1 MKNTLKFRRWLS
13 LLSVFFV
20 SLSTYAQDP
29 QLPECES
36 IVPFFPLDMT
46 SDPDSTYTTPEV
58 TRLGEC
64 CSGGG
69 SGNQTYISFFAELHP
84 DAVMVEIGIAPG
96 YADPGGS
103 GNYNQILGGDLL
115 TSGICQPDIDG
126 GDPVCLQGTSPY
138 KFVYHKPGGNDVA
151 YYFKQ
156 VPRPIFPSDQAT
168 RYGCPLPLEIYGLN
182 NITIVAIA
190 TTGAA
195 NLTTCDTYMNKTDI
209 DNPVFNPGS
218 NATYPYTITY
228 RICGVPQAA
237 ACGTYQ
243 PCKDVV
249 LTVYPPLTVTL
260 PPSEYI
266 CSSGA
271 DAVVTADPD
280 GGDGNYSYFWV
291 QNLDTVEYI
300 QTLTTGI
307 AGSYTVYVEDGLAH
321 CPAEDAS
328 TIVYVADPTEPSAG
342 ADQTLCASDGAAQLQ
357 GVYDSN
363 SSGHYWS
370 GGDGTFNPDSTNAL
384 ATYIPSA
391 AEISAGADVVL
402 TFTAQGMGAC
412 PDSSDQVTISISSPI
427 VITGNPTNIVC
438 YGGTSTIDVSVS
450 GGRPDPDY
458 IYSWTTGETSQDE
471 TVSAGTYILAVTD
484 SYSCQETSTFNVSQP
499 LPIVLNLSNV
509 DEVSGCDGEA
519 HVTISGGDG
528 PYGIIWKDALN
539 NTIATNVTDVIS
551 LCAGIY
557 TVTATDANGCVVS
570 SSTVV
575 NTSVCSSFDITLGK
589 TDVDCY
595 GNSTGSASVTAISG
609 GVGPAYSYSW
619 SNGAITSSITNVAA
633 GVYTVTV
640 SDLGTSPNCIEV
652 ASILVLEPTVLTN
665 TMTSTNLTSATPPSN
680 DGTATANPS
689 GGTPAPDY
697 IYSWSP
703 GMHPATQTINNLSVG
718 LYTVNIS
725 DNNGCSITDQ
735 VFINQPPCSDFL
747 IAVNHTD
754 LSCNG
759 ENDGTASLFIANG
772 TPNYQIIWS
781 AGPAYDNQL
790 SISNL
795 AAGSYSVQVT
805 DDAGCYSIKNFT
817 ITEPAELDLGL
828 AQTDITC
835 FRSADGTIDLTISGG
850 TIPFNYTWNQTT
862 AQGTKFFSN
871 SQDLISLSVATYTV
885 TVTDANGCTA
895 TASIGIQ
902 QPTQISAEFTQV
914 DNPCFGQNV
923 GSINT
928 IANGGIAPYSYNWTS
943 PGGFSSSSE
952 DLTGLYAGLYELTI
966 TDQND
971 CEVGPLQVYINQPQQ
986 LVVVE
991 TSNTQVTCAG
1001 GSDGSADI
1009 TVTGGRSPYTYSWSG
1024 PGYSSTSEDPTGMPD
1039 GTFTAVVTDA
1049 NFCATST
1056 TVTIT
1061 TVLDITDPTITCPTS
1076 VSVPADLGTC
1086 TATGVSLGTP
1096 VTADNCLVS
1105 NVSNNAPATFPLGNT
1120 IVTWTVTDGLGNT
1133 ATCTQTVNVFDNQ
1146 NPTITCPATVTDNPD
1161 PGVCTAA
1168 LTGITLGVPSTGD
1181 NCSVASVTNNA
1192 PTTFNLGDNTVT
1204 WTVTDGSGLQATCN
1218 QTVTIVDNQP
1228 PSITCPTAV
1237 SANTGSNNCI
1247 ATGINP
1253 GVPATG
1259 DNCSVASVTNNAPAF
1274 YPLGTTTVIW
1284 TVTDGSGNTASC
1296 PQSVT
1301 VTDVIN
1307 PTINCPGAVS
1317 VNADNG
1323 VCTASGVS
1331 LGTPGTNDNCS
1342 VSSVSNNAPS
1352 IFPLGT
1358 TTVTWTVTDGSGN
1371 TASCNQNVTVIDNQN
1386 PTITCPSTVNV
1397 NADAGLC
1404 SASGVSLGTPVAADN
1419 CTSVIITNNAPT
1431 IFPLGT
1437 TMVTWTVTDGAGR
1450 TTSCNQ
1456 TVNVAD
1462 VQNPTITCPT
1472 AVTTNTGE
1480 NNCIATGVSL
1490 GTPFAADNCTT
1501 VTVTNNAPAFF
1512 PLGTT
1517 TVTWTVT
1524 DGSNNSV
1531 SCTQT
1536 VIVTDV
1542 INPTINCP
1550 AAVSVNADQGLCTA
1564 GSVNLNTPLTGD
1576 NCSVL
1581 SVVNNAPNPF
1591 PLGTTIVTWT
1601 VTDGSGNTSSCN
1613 QTVIVNDTQNPT
1625 INCPAAVSVTADA
1638 GSCGATGVNLGT
1650 PVTNDNCSVS
1660 TITNNAPLTFLLGT
1674 TTVTWTVT
1682 DGSGNTATCT
1692 QLVTVTDD
1700 EVPVIVGCPS
1710 NITVSNAPGECES
1723 QASWTVPTYTDN
1735 CGAVMSFSHEP
1746 NSDFFPVGTT
1756 TVTYTVTDGSGNQSF
1771 CTFTVTVNDTENPVI
1786 TCPSQIETCNPVVTF
1801 NAPTVSDNCGVDM
1814 TSLTLSGLPS
1824 GSTFPVDTTTNTF
1837 EITDIHGNVSTCSFD
1852 IIVFPVPAITL
1863 ISEDVT
1869 CNGLNNG
1876 SIDATITVGTAP
1888 YAYDWSNNEATEDI
1902 TGLAPG
1908 TYTLDVID
1916 DNGCT
1921 ASASA
1926 SIAEPEVLTLEAT
1939 DTHVTCY
1946 NAADGAVNLTIDGG
1960 NDGYVFDWSN
1970 NATTEDVTGLSGGPI
1985 NVTVTDA
1992 KGCEITYATT
2002 IEEPDTLMLSAVTYA
2017 AQCGSATGSVILT
2030 VTGGTNPYDFT
2041 WSDGS
2046 DGVNLYNVV
2055 SGDYS
2060 VTVADAHGCSNTL
2073 VAAISAVNQVEADLF
2088 VRDAKC
2094 YGENSGEIQV
2104 VVQNGYAPFT
2114 YDWSDGQSTPTATE
2128 LVAAAYSVTITDSY
2142 GCQVTL
2148 TADVNQ
2154 PDSLY
2159 IELSSSLYAG
2169 GYGVSAYNG
2178 ADGYINSEVFGGV
2191 EPYEYSWL
2199 GPNLYES
2206 LDQHISGLSA
2216 GGYALTVIDANGC
2229 KATASTRMTEPDVLE
2244 MPNGFSPNGDGD
2256 NDFFDIHGIDA
2267 YPDNDLM
2274 IYNRWGNV
2282 VYDVEGYQNEWNGD
2296 NNQGEALPV
2305 GTYFAIL
2312 NVYVNGEKIQ
2322 TLTGY
2327 VDLRK

>member
-427 VITGNPTNIVC
+427 VITGNPTDIVC

-528 PYGIIWKDALN
+528 PYGIVWKDGLN
-539 NTIATNVTDVIS
+539 NTVATNVTDVIS

-575 NTSVCSSFDITLGK
+575 NTSACSSFDITLGK

-725 DNNGCSITDQ
+725 DNNGCNITDQ

-754 LSCNG
+754 VSCNG

-902 QPTQISAEFTQV
+902 QPNQISAEFTQV

-928 IANGGIAPYSYNWTS
+928 IASGGIAPYSYNWTS

-1024 PGYSSTSEDPTGMPD
+1024 PGYLSTSEDPTGMPD

-1049 NFCATST
+1049 NFCAIST
-1056 TVTIT
+1056 TVTIS
-1061 TVLDITDPTITCPTS
+1061 TVLDITDPTITCPTN

-1096 VTADNCLVS
+1096 VTTDNCLVS

-1274 YPLGTTTVIW
+1274 
-1284 TVTDGSGNTASC
+1284 
-1296 PQSVT
+1296 
-1301 VTDVIN
+1301 
-1307 PTINCPGAVS
+1307 
-1317 VNADNG
+1317 
-1323 VCTASGVS
+1323 
-1331 LGTPGTNDNCS
+1331 
-1342 VSSVSNNAPS
+1342 
-1352 IFPLGT
+1352 FPLGT

-1371 TASCNQNVTVIDNQN
+1371 TASCNQTVTVTDIIN
-1386 PTITCPSTVNV
+1386 PSIICPSTVTV
-1397 NADAGLC
+1397 NAD
-1404 SASGVSLGTPVAADN
+1404 P
-1419 CTSVIITNNAPT
+1419 
-1431 IFPLGT
+1431 
-1437 TMVTWTVTDGAGR
+1437 
-1450 TTSCNQ
+1450 
-1456 TVNVAD
+1456 
-1462 VQNPTITCPT
+1462 
-1472 AVTTNTGE
+1472 
-1480 NNCIATGVSL
+1480 
-1490 GTPFAADNCTT
+1490 
-1501 VTVTNNAPAFF
+1501 
-1512 PLGTT
+1512 
-1517 TVTWTVT
+1517 
-1524 DGSNNSV
+1524 
-1531 SCTQT
+1531 
-1536 VIVTDV
+1536 
-1542 INPTINCP
+1542 
-1550 AAVSVNADQGLCTA
+1550 GLCTA

-1625 INCPAAVSVTADA
+1625 INCPATVSVTANA
-1638 GSCGATGVNLGT
+1638 GSCGATEVNLGT

-1916 DNGCT
+1916 YNGCT

-1946 NAADGAVNLTIDGG
+1946 NAADGAVNLNIDGG

-1985 NVTVTDA
+1985 DVTVTDA

-2030 VTGGTNPYDFT
+2030 VTGGTNPYDFA

-2060 VTVADAHGCSNTL
+2060 VTVTDSHGCTNTL

-2094 YGENSGEIQV
+2094 YGENSGEIQA

-2148 TADVNQ
+2148 TADINQ
-2154 PDSLY
+2154 PDSIY

-2178 ADGYINSEVFGGV
+2178 ADGYINSEVFGGI

-2229 KATASTRMTEPDVLE
+2229 KATASARITEPDVLE